1 MFDGDG
7 DICGDGGCLV
17 YERGS
22 GGGNGYGFD
31 SDSDGGVSDGA
42 DSGCLVYE
50 REAIR

>member
-22 GGGNGYGFD
+22 GGGNGCGFD
-31 SDSDGGVSDGA
+31 G
-42 DSGCLVYE
+42 DSGGGDE
-50 REAIR
+50 F